1 METKKEVNVYK
12 IAKSF
17 IVGLIIGFALYKFIT
32 VIVFN

>member
-12 IAKSF
+12 ITKSF
-17 IVGLIIGFALYKFIT
+17 IVGFIIGFALYKFIT

>member
-17 IVGLIIGFALYKFIT
+17 VVGFAVGFSLYKFFT
-32 VIVFN
+32 LIVFK